1 MRSTDVF
8 RHDRAF
14 AWIAIIAVAGLVL
27 RIAAGCGGLW
37 LDEAWSALLAHEAGT
52 PLGIFVQINHDNNH
66 HLNSLWLQ
74 AVGLGAP
81 PLVARA
87 LSIVAG
93 TLSIVVAG
101 MIGARR
107 GAWTGVVTALL
118 FALSPALVTLGSEAR
133 GYAPMMLMAM
143 LGIWYVDQY
152 LGGDKQADRPLTLA
166 VLVFVG
172 ALFQLTM
179 AVAVCALTGWVF
191 AALARR
197 EGPRGAARKTARLLG
212 PAFGALLIVLLI
224 VAAPVIAGAEFRF
237 GSRQPFATMPFVH
250 GVGVLFGYAIGAPG
264 LALGS
269 LVAAMILLLSARALG
284 TPRLPFYWLAIV
296 VFPISVALLRMMN
309 AEHPRYYLLAGIAL
323 LLLIGEILSALIR
336 NGGWKALAGGTALAA
351 FIAASM
357 AANLDLIQNQRG
369 DVGPAIRAVAARAP
383 HGADVMLERET
394 GLALVKV
401 AAAEA
406 GYPVTASLTCPA
418 RFVFADS
425 YSIEP
430 EGPDRILRCGGA
442 YRAIARATA
451 HGLSGQNWTL
461 YERLD

>member
-1 MRSTDVF
+1 MRSTDAP
-8 RHDRAF
+8 RYDRAF
-14 AWIAIIAVAGLVL
+14 AWIAIIAVAGLAL
-27 RIAAGCGGLW
+27 RIAAGRGGLW
-37 LDEAWSALLAHEAGT
+37 LDETWSALLAHEAGT

-74 AVGLGAP
+74 AVGLGAH
-81 PLVARA
+81 PLAARA

-107 GAWTGVVTALL
+107 GAWTGAITALL

-133 GYAPMMLMAM
+133 GYAPMTLMLM
-143 LGIWYVDQY
+143 LGIWYVDRY
-152 LGGDKQADRPLTLA
+152 LGGDKTADRPVTLA
-166 VLVFVG
+166 VIFFVG

-179 AVAVCALTGWVF
+179 AFAACALTGWVF
-191 AALARR
+191 VTLAGR
-197 EGPRGAARKTARLLG
+197 EGLRGAVRKTVLLMG
-212 PAFGALLIVLLI
+212 PAIGALLLALLI

-237 GSRQPFATMPFVH
+237 GSLQPFEFLPFVH
-250 GVGVLFGYAIGAPG
+250 SVGVLFGYAIGAPG

-269 LVAAMILLLSARALG
+269 LAAATVLLLSAHALR
-284 TPRLPFYWLAIV
+284 TPRLSFYWLAIAA
-296 VFPISVALLRMMN
+296 FPVTVALLQTMN
-309 AEHPRYYLLAGIAL
+309 AAHPRYHLLAGIAL
-323 LLLIGEILSALIR
+323 LLLIGEVLAALMR
-336 NGGWKALAGGTALAA
+336 SGGWKKLAGGAALAA
-351 FIAASM
+351 FATASI

-369 DVGPAIRAVAARAP
+369 DVGPAIRAIAARAL

-406 GYPVTASLTCPA
+406 DYPATASLTCPA

-425 YSIEP
+425 FTIEP